1 MVVGLVVVFCGSR
14 ENAVPNSLSSA
25 MGAGC
30 GSGSLPALCDRNGP
44 SCRMQRCEVA
54 ALVNSFQ

>member
-30 GSGSLPALCDRNGP
+30 GEWEWSRLWEWEPAGTL
-44 SCRMQRCEVA
+44 
-54 ALVNSFQ
+54 